1 MTGRRLALELN
12 RRGLGGLEG
21 RNDIFELNAAAKIRF
36 AGVTPGTREAEHL
49 ALSIRVGFD
58 LHTCTWECSVSASK
72 VIHRAITAGLLER
85 IVSGASAVTD
95 ELGAPLNVR
104 AA

>member
-49 ALSIRVGFD
+49 SLNIRVWFD
-58 LHTCTWECSVSASK
+58 LHTCTWASSVSTSQ
-72 VIHRAITAGLLER
+72 VIHRAITAGVLER
-85 IVSGASAVTD
+85 VVSAASAVTD
-95 ELGAPLNVR
+95 ELGAR
-104 AA
+104 